1 MDKANTTLPIG
12 CIIMASG
19 TGTRFGG
26 NKLLAPFRGKHLI
39 ENILDTVSQLNFAKT
54 AVITR
59 SQEVQS
65 ICAKR
70 QLNSLLHTYP
80 GQNDTVRLGLKEVYA
95 PDTLGYIFCVG
106 DQPLLSQQTLQKL
119 CAAFLQEPQYIYRTI
134 HNNKPGNPVIFPK
147 KYAAELM
154 QLPQDQGGSYLTKKY
169 PEQVRLIPVQD
180 AYELYDV
187 DTAEDLQHLEIL
199 LTS

>member
-1 MDKANTTLPIG
+1 MDNANKTLPIG

-19 TGTRFGG
+19 AGKRFGS
-26 NKLLAPFRGKHLI
+26 NKLLAPFRGKYLI
-39 ENILDTVSQLNFAKT
+39 ENILDTVSQLHFSKT

-70 QLNSLLHTYP
+70 QLSCLLHTYP
-80 GQNDTVRLGLKEVYA
+80 GQNDTARLGIKEVYES
-95 PDTLGYIFCVG
+95 DTLGYLFCVG

-119 CAAFLQEPQYIYRTI
+119 CTAFLQEPQYIYRTI
-134 HNNKPGNPVIFPK
+134 HNNKPGNPVIFPQ

-154 QLPQDQGGSYLTKKY
+154 QLPQDKGGSYLTKKY
-169 PEQVRLIPVQD
+169 PEQVRFIPVQD
-180 AYELYDV
+180 AYELYDI